1 LSRQLVLCFAAIAG
15 IIPAAARAQSASVIY
30 DFTSANNAGVIPM
43 SPLLADSAGNLYGT
57 AVAGST
63 YTHGAVFELSPPGT
77 KGGAWTSKLLY
88 AFGKAKN
95 SPISPMDAPLTA
107 DAKGNLYG
115 TVAAGLGKQSGG
127 VVFELVKPKIPTDA
141 WREKT
146 LYAFPTTKGT
156 GAQPNGAN
164 PYGGV
169 VFGPGGNLYGTAAY
183 GGANGAGVVFEL
195 SKAGTT
201 WTQSVLY
208 NFTNGSD
215 GANPYSTVAFDTAGN
230 IYGTALD
237 GGDAHGANGTV
248 FELSPVAGGN
258 WTFQTLHS
266 FDASTDGIS
275 PQTGVILDA
284 QGNLYGTTG
293 AGGST
298 GHGTVF
304 EVSPPAT
311 QGGTWTETILHS
323 FVFATEGG
331 GTFDSNLVADSNG
344 NLYGTNEVGG
354 NSVSGGTVW
363 ELSPPAKSGAAWT
376 ATTLHAFTD
385 SPDGFRPQ
393 AGVTLVGGNLVGTT
407 PGGGTGSGVAYQ
419 ITP

>member
-1 LSRQLVLCFAAIAG
+1 MAG
-15 IIPAAARAQSASVIY
+15 IIPAVARAQTASVIY

-43 SPLLADSAGNLYGT
+43 SLLLADSAGNLYGT
-57 AVAGST
+57 AAAGST
-63 YTHGAVFELSPPGT
+63 YEHGAVFELSPPGT

-88 AFGKAKN
+88 AFGKTKN
-95 SPISPMDAPLTA
+95 SPVSPMYAPLTA

-115 TVAAGLGKQSGG
+115 TVGAGLGKESGG
-127 VVFELVKPKIPTDA
+127 VVFKLVKPKTQTAA
-141 WREKT
+141 WKEKI
-146 LYAFPTTKGT
+146 LYAFPTTKTT

-169 VFGPGGNLYGTAAY
+169 VFGPDGDLYGTAAY
-183 GGANGAGVVFEL
+183 GGANGAGVVFKL
-195 SKAGTT
+195 SLQGST

-215 GANPYSTVAFDTAGN
+215 GANPYSTLAFDEAGN

-248 FELSPVAGGN
+248 FELSPGAGDS
-258 WTFQTLHS
+258 WAFQTLHS

-275 PQTGVILDA
+275 PQTGVIVDA

-304 EVSPPAT
+304 ELSPPAAA
-311 QGGTWTETILHS
+311 GGTWTETILHS

-331 GTFDSNLVADSNG
+331 GTFDSNLVADSSG
-344 NLYGTNEVGG
+344 NLYGTNQVGG
-354 NSVSGGTVW
+354 NTPSGGTVW
-363 ELSPPAKSGAAWT
+363 ELSPPAKSGDDWVE
-376 ATTLHAFTD
+376 TTLHAFTG

-393 AGVTLVGGNLVGTT
+393 SGVTLVGGKVVGTT
-407 PGGGTGSGVAYQ
+407 PGGGSGSGTVYQ